1 MTHENRESFFARL
14 EPHLAPSSL
23 LDIQLAYTLAKFGHR
38 AQTRKELGEDGQ
50 PERYFE
56 HPRRVTLIL
65 LDELKI
71 HEPELVVAALLH
83 DGIEDTR
90 DLTPEMIEH
99 CFGRDVVTIV
109 KTLSKTPKE
118 GYLER
123 FEASVDWRPYVIKA
137 CDRLDNLRSLPG
149 CTPAFVRKQCV
160 ETEEKYYPLFYRMI
174 DLTPIGYQQR
184 VARLFQE
191 VRAAKRAAEISIDS

>member
-1 MTHENRESFFARL
+1 MTHENRDTFFARL

-65 LDELKI
+65 LDEVKI

-83 DGIEDTR
+83 EFNSSSPR
-90 DLTPEMIEH
+90 RP
-99 CFGRDVVTIV
+99 
-109 KTLSKTPKE
+109 P
-118 GYLER
+118 
-123 FEASVDWRPYVIKA
+123 ASTCWRRGPTCGSPVGW
-137 CDRLDNLRSLPG
+137 R
-149 CTPAFVRKQCV
+149 
-160 ETEEKYYPLFYRMI
+160 
-174 DLTPIGYQQR
+174 
-184 VARLFQE
+184 
-191 VRAAKRAAEISIDS
+191 